1 MKIYE
6 HPKGFGYE
14 EKEDTS
20 PVTDAD
26 FISSEVL
33 IRRLSGILPEALVIS
48 EEGPKADFGIRSKYQ
63 YVFLVDP
70 LDGTKEFI
78 KRNDEFCINI
88 GLVDHGVPILG
99 LIYAPAKNQVYYG
112 IKNGGA
118 WHLDG
123 NGQARRI
130 MSSSFDWTNGRV
142 RFITSRSHMNPAT
155 TDYIRGFNDPVIL
168 QRGSAIKFLWIAR
181 GDADV
186 YPKKGRTMEW
196 DTAAGQ
202 IILEEAGGQVLDF
215 NEKSPLRYNKERL
228 SNPDF
233 IAFGKT
239 MHGS

>member
-1 MKIYE
+1 
-6 HPKGFGYE
+6 
-14 EKEDTS
+14 
-20 PVTDAD
+20 
-26 FISSEVL
+26 
-33 IRRLSGILPEALVIS
+33 
-48 EEGPKADFGIRSKYQ
+48 
-63 YVFLVDP
+63 
-70 LDGTKEFI
+70 
-78 KRNDEFCINI
+78 
-88 GLVDHGVPILG
+88 
-99 LIYAPAKNQVYYG
+99 
-112 IKNGGA
+112 
-118 WHLDG
+118 
-123 NGQARRI
+123 
-130 MSSSFDWTNGRV
+130 
-142 RFITSRSHMNPAT
+142 MNPAT